1 MIRQAFAISDVAVVV
16 ALLVVSMAVALA
28 ARRFRV
34 PYTLALVLVGL
45 VMGIFGALPHLQL
58 SPNAVL
64 FLFLPALLFEGS
76 WSVHTEALLAD
87 WLAVLLLALPG
98 LLLSLAALTLILHI
112 GAGLPVLVALLLGAI
127 VSPTDPVAVVSLLRQ
142 LKMPTRLRTIIEGE
156 SLFNDGV
163 GAAVFEIVLGLLLTS
178 AHLPNELTGLTT
190 PVIVAKAIWLII
202 GGPLLGLAIGY
213 ALSRLVRHVDDHVI
227 ETTLT
232 FSVAYGSYV
241 LGTVV
246 GTSGLLTV
254 VTAALTLGSYGR
266 RTGMSRRTKYAVDDI
281 WEFVGYVAN
290 SILFL
295 LLGHEIGA
303 TTLVHDIPEIAWAVV
318 GVFVGRAL
326 MIYLLLPAHSFV
338 ATRWRERLESRRAEA
353 PPGPRT
359 PPRRGQLTPIPAL
372 WRPLILLSGLRGA
385 LSLALALSLPSD
397 VPQRSLIQ
405 LTVYGVV
412 LITLLGQ
419 GIGLRVLLPR
429 WPKADPRRTENR
441 VAML

>member
-1 MIRQAFAISDVAVVV
+1 
-16 ALLVVSMAVALA
+16 
-28 ARRFRV
+28 
-34 PYTLALVLVGL
+34 
-45 VMGIFGALPHLQL
+45 
-58 SPNAVL
+58 
-64 FLFLPALLFEGS
+64 
-76 WSVHTEALLAD
+76 
-87 WLAVLLLALPG
+87 
-98 LLLSLAALTLILHI
+98 
-112 GAGLPVLVALLLGAI
+112 
-127 VSPTDPVAVVSLLRQ
+127 
-142 LKMPTRLRTIIEGE
+142 
-156 SLFNDGV
+156 
-163 GAAVFEIVLGLLLTS
+163 
-178 AHLPNELTGLTT
+178 
-190 PVIVAKAIWLII
+190 
-202 GGPLLGLAIGY
+202 
-213 ALSRLVRHVDDHVI
+213 VDDHVI

-303 TTLVHDIPEIAWAVV
+303 TTLIHDIPEIAWAVV
-318 GVFVGRAL
+318 GVFLGRAL

-338 ATRWRERLESRRAEA
+338 ATRRRQRLDPQRAEA

-359 PPRRGQLTPIPAL
+359 PPRLGQLTAIPAL

-429 WPKADPRRTENR
+429 WPKADPRRSANR
-441 VAML
+441 AAML

>member
-1 MIRQAFAISDVAVVV
+1 MIRQAFAISDVTVVV
-16 ALLVVSMAVALA
+16 GLLVVSMAVALA
-28 ARRFRV
+28 SRRFRI
-34 PYTLALVLVGL
+34 PYTLALVFVGL
-45 VMGIFGALPHLQL
+45 ALGFFGALPHLQL
-58 SPNAVL
+58 SPDAVL

-76 WSVHTEALLAD
+76 WTVNTEALVAD

-98 LLLSLAALTLILHI
+98 LLISLAALTLILHL
-112 GAGLPVLVALLLGAI
+112 GAGVPVLVALLLGAI

-142 LKMPTRLRTIIEGE
+142 LKMPTRLRSVIEGE

-178 AHLPNELTGLTT
+178 KHLPNELTGLST
-190 PVIVAKAIWLII
+190 PVIVVKAVWLFI

-213 ALSRLVRHVDDHVI
+213 ILSRLVRHVDDHVI

-254 VTAALTLGSYGR
+254 VAAALTLGSYGR

-303 TTLVHDIPEIAWAVV
+303 TSLVHDIPEIAWAVV

-326 MIYLLLPAHSFV
+326 MIYLLLPAHTFV
-338 ATRWRERLESRRAEA
+338 ATRWRRRRDAERASEL
-353 PPGPRT
+353 PGPRR
-359 PPRRGQLTPIPAL
+359 PGRIGQLTPIPVL

-385 LSLALALSLPSD
+385 LSLALALSLPTD

-429 WPKADPRRTENR
+429 WPKVESRRTENR
-441 VAML
+441 AAML